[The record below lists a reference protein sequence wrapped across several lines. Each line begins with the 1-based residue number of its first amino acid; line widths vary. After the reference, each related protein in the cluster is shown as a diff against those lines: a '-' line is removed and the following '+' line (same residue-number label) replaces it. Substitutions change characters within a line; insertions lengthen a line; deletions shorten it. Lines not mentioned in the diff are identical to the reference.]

1 MQVRRY
7 ARGMEARDV
16 FRKRTVSNADDLNSE
31 PQSTCGTEWRYGVV
45 GGTSR
50 R

>member
-7 ARGMEARDV
+7 ARRLEARDV
-16 FRKRTVSNADDLNSE
+16 FRNRTVPNAGDFNSE
-31 PQSTCGTEWRYGVV
+31 PQSTCGTEWRYGAV